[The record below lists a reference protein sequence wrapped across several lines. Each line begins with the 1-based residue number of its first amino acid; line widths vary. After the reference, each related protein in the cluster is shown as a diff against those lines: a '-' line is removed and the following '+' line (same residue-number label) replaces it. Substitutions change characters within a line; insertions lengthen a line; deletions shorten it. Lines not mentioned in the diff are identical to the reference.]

1 MIPKIYI
8 TQWKKNAPWNNDYQ
22 VEQDLVIER
31 ALVEIF
37 SDSELKEQLAF
48 RGGTALHKLFLKP
61 QARYSEDIDLVQIKK
76 GSIGDILT
84 FIREKLEFLGT
95 AKYNASIHNATLVY
109 RFKSEAE
116 PVVTLKLKIE
126 INTREHYAVFG
137 YKHYAYDIKS
147 EWFRKNCKL
156 TSYSVEELLSTKLR
170 ALYQRRKGRDLFD
183 LYYAYQK
190 LEPDS
195 MKIIEGFKEYLSND
209 GLSVTSKEYAANM
222 EDKILDSDFIGDTVA
237 LLRTEIEY
245 DAKIAWGLVKRKLI
259 EKLN

>member
-22 VEQDLVIER
+22 VEQDLIIER

-61 QARYSEDIDLVQIKK
+61 QARYSEDIDLVQIKE
-76 GSIGDILT
+76 GVIGDILT
-84 FIREKLEFLGT
+84 LIREKLEFLGT
-95 AKYNASIHNATLVY
+95 AKYNSSIHNATLIY
-109 RFKSEAE
+109 RFESEME
-116 PVVTLKLKIE
+116 PVVKLKLKIE

-137 YKHYAYDIKS
+137 YKHYTHNIKS
-147 EWFRKNCKL
+147 EWFKGNCKL
-156 TSYSVEELLSTKLR
+156 TSYSIEELLSTKLR

-190 LEPDS
+190 LNPDS
-195 MKIIEGFKEYLSND
+195 KKIIKGFKEYLSKD
-209 GLSVTSKEYAANM
+209 GLSVTSNEYAANM
-222 EDKILDSDFIGDTVA
+222 EDKILDSDFIGDTAA

-245 DAKIAWGLVKRKLI
+245 DAKIAWELVKRELI